1 MTMNTGSTDPYK
13 GMTDMTNRLDTII
26 NLDTAADILEKVRTQ
41 LQDMACP
48 RYMDEQIQN
57 LLHQLDGLRYEVL
70 NEDLVEG

>member
-13 GMTDMTNRLDTII
+13 ELTMTNRLDTII

-48 RYMDEQIQN
+48 QYMDDQIQN
-57 LLHQLDGLRYEVL
+57 LLYQLDGLRYEVL